1 MELKKIIN
9 ISLDLLF
16 PVQCLGCQLFMS
28 GESPTPHLCQTC
40 LKKIKLISHDYCAFC
55 STLSHEGKTC
65 PTCRPTHYLD
75 YSWAAAAYSQ
85 PLVRKMLWAY
95 KYKFVSSLHF
105 ALGALLIK
113 FLRKQEKDLF
123 FTTDREQLV
132 VIPVP
137 LHPRRWRWRSYNQSG
152 LLATD
157 IAHAFDLPLDT
168 KNLLRHKHRRPQT
181 ELEPEAR
188 EANASGI
195 FSCAPSSIFRDK
207 TVILVDDVCTT
218 GSTLDSCAQ
227 VLKAAGARQVIGLVV
242 AKG

>member
-1 MELKKIIN
+1 
-9 ISLDLLF
+9 
-16 PVQCLGCQLFMS
+16 MS
-28 GESPTPHLCQTC
+28 SRSPTPYLCLSC
-40 LKKIKLISHDYCAFC
+40 LEKIDLIAHGYCVFC

-65 PTCRPTHYLD
+65 PSCQPNHYLD
-75 YSWAAAAYSQ
+75 YVWAAAFYDQA
-85 PLVRKMLWAY
+85 LLKKVLWAY
-95 KYKFVSSLHF
+95 KYKFVSSLHL

-113 FLRKQEKDLF
+113 FLQKQEKDLF
-123 FTTDREQLV
+123 FTTYREQLLV
-132 VIPVP
+132 MPVP

-152 LLATD
+152 LLAAD
-157 IAHAFDLPLDT
+157 IAHAFNLPLDT
-168 KNLLRHKHRRPQT
+168 DHLLRHKHRRPQT
-181 ELEPEAR
+181 ELDPKAR

-227 VLKAAGARQVIGLVV
+227 VLKAAGTRQVIGLVI